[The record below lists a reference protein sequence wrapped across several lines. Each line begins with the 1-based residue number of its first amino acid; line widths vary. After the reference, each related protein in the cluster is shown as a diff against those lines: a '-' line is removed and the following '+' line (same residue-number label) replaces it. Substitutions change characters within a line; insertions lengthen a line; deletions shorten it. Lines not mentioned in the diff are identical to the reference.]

1 MHFTHTHTNI
11 RNLKF
16 LEYIMAHHNQ
26 IINTKNVFSF
36 LITYGVRK
44 DLLLLLQEIRLRQ
57 MQISHVFHSVIR
69 FNDAFS

>member
-1 MHFTHTHTNI
+1 
-11 RNLKF
+11 
-16 LEYIMAHHNQ
+16 MAHHNQ